1 MDKSINR
8 TNTWNRPAGCVL
20 KMVARTG
27 FEPVRQ
33 P

>member
-1 MDKSINR
+1 MKSRALFYKPLRAI
-8 TNTWNRPAGCVL
+8 GGL
-20 KMVARTG
+20 QKMVARTG

>member
-1 MDKSINR
+1 MSL
-8 TNTWNRPAGCVL
+8 RPLFYQPLRAIGGLEKV
-20 KMVARTG
+20 VARTG